1 MGGGG
6 AGLEFIVNTVL
17 NAEKEVIYATAGEP
31 KAAHKA
37 GTDFLSA
44 LCGVRAAEA
53 DIAISTNGGYPLD
66 QNVYQAVKGMT
77 AAATIFTIS

>member
-53 DIAISTNGGYPLD
+53 DTASLKGLDPNFSNSINGVSSYWL
-66 QNVYQAVKGMT
+66 AHS
-77 AAATIFTIS
+77 I